1 MTPHQLTKAFLATRG
16 LTQTG
21 LAARMIASKFTNRR
35 ARPRLQPRVPEL
47 TTSLLAGRWRY
58 ACAELMRYMADPAHA
73 AYGSGGLGA
82 EGGHAQPGGFDSQYD
97 RNLLVYWTLW
107 YKLSHDHDTDV
118 DASFEPLELFQDM
131 CQDACAY
138 RTPVPT
144 EFWKFYGSYDESP
157 AYGDDVQCRDIAPL
171 VTYGSLRQLQHRT
184 GGSTCDG
191 LFDED
196 MVNHVYCNGDDTG
209 RAPVSS
215 GAFFGLD
222 YASRAAHSAYNYKR
236 ETLCD
241 ATVDLSVEDAV
252 GNPASQTETLYDS
265 TGATGTLLNSL
276 LVEPSKRGESRFDA
290 EYLSRSLMVFVYVTS
305 SHDPGTPPGVYRL
318 ADLKVFAD
326 LACASRPS
334 VNCGQRVATVSTTV
348 PDVGEYVQSLSTAS
362 SLARFAQAGFSPG
375 AVGQY
380 PALALGG
387 LYGLGR
393 RLGVATSYDRSPV
406 TINTDAEFLESYDA
420 TPHDFI
426 TGRRALLQT
435 RCSSYLTDHVFTEL
449 PGARIRTA
457 LCVRSPYVGNAA
469 CSADDLGIV
478 NNPTNQP
485 TGHFNYRLRSR
496 AEPPPP
502 RTPPPSHRHRRRR
515 RRRRAPF
522 LWRSEI
528 KAFVRDA
535 EAEFCDSVR
544 PLRVPTRPAH
554 AAPSRRRSAHAGLL
568 ALEPDA
574 LRRAGGQ
581 AAAALPGEPVAARA
595 SPAAGLGA
603 EAAAASATS
612 APRLAERVLPPCHHA
627 RHAQHAVRAR
637 QRVGHEQPARARRQR
652 PRQGDAPPE
661 AAPRALHRDHDARRA
676 GVGARA
682 DRLAARQQP
691 RSLHG
696 RHGAGMPCATRRC
709 PGSAS
714 TGCGTAPTRRPTT
727 SGRTRTA
734 WSRGS
739 CSTWTRRRSSGSATC
754 GPSRSTCRPTT
765 AASAC
770 SAHLPAAAATA
781 TESDCCRPPAS
792 RPTPRASRW
801 RSSSSRAGRT
811 ASPCSSTSAR
821 TPP

>member
-1 MTPHQLTKAFLATRG
+1 
-16 LTQTG
+16 
-21 LAARMIASKFTNRR
+21 
-35 ARPRLQPRVPEL
+35 
-47 TTSLLAGRWRY
+47 
-58 ACAELMRYMADPAHA
+58 MADPAHA

-144 EFWKFYGSYDESP
+144 EFWKFYGSYDESL

-326 LACASRPS
+326 LACASMPS

-375 AVGQY
+375 PSASTRPWRSAGCTAWAVASASRRATTAARSRSTPTRSSSSPTTPRRTTSS
-380 PALALGG
+380 PAGARCC
-387 LYGLGR
+387 R
-393 RLGVATSYDRSPV
+393 RAAPATSPTTCSPSFSGRQDSDGALRPQPARRQRRV
-406 TINTDAEFLESYDA
+406 QRRRPRHRQQPDQPAHGPLQLPPARAAAE
-420 TPHDFI
+420 P
-426 TGRRALLQT
+426 
-435 RCSSYLTDHVFTEL
+435 
-449 PGARIRTA
+449 
-457 LCVRSPYVGNAA
+457 
-469 CSADDLGIV
+469 
-478 NNPTNQP
+478 
-485 TGHFNYRLRSR
+485 
-496 AEPPPP
+496 PPPP
-502 RTPPPSHRHRRRR
+502 RTPPPEPP
-515 RRRRAPF
+515 APPPPPPPPEPPTLF
-522 LWRSEI
+522 SSSEI

-595 SPAAGLGA
+595 SPASVLGA

-637 QRVGHEQPARARRQR
+637 QRVGHEQPACARRQR

-696 RHGAGMPCATRRC
+696 RHERRADAPRHWRAARQC
-709 PGSAS
+709 VDGLRHCSN
-714 TGCGTAPTRRPTT
+714 APTYDERAYENSLEPRLVLDMDAP
-727 SGRTRTA
+727 SFERQRYVWA
-734 WSRGS
+734 VEIDLPSDHRGE
-739 CSTWTRRRSSGSATC
+739 RLFRS
-754 GPSRSTCRPTT
+754 
-765 AASAC
+765 
-770 SAHLPAAAATA
+770 
-781 TESDCCRPPAS
+781 PAS
-792 RPTPRASRW
+792 GGGYGYRIRLLQATGVETNTSCLSMAEQQFTGW
-801 RSSSSRAGRT
+801 QT